1 MQNSGKAAKIIRT
14 VILTVLI
21 IAAAAC
27 TGVTLA
33 YLTDSDEARN
43 PFTVGETEIE
53 IRETFSPEG
62 DVPEPGES
70 VPKVVRIV
78 NTGNLTCLIRVR
90 LLFEDDT
97 LEKVVEPFVTGQG
110 WDQFPDGFY
119 YYVYPV
125 KPGGSTI
132 PLIEEV
138 KIRIEHE
145 DGTDVS
151 ANELEKISS
160 GIIVYSEAIGYRGDP
175 ALPCTAAELAAL
187 WGEY

>member
-1 MQNSGKAAKIIRT
+1 MKNSEKATKVIRII
-14 VILTVLI
+14 LFAVLI

-33 YLTDSDEARN
+33 YLTDSDEAQN

-53 IRETFSPEG
+53 IQETFSPDDE
-62 DVPEPGES
+62 VPEPGES
-70 VPKVVRIV
+70 VPKVVRVV

-97 LEKVVEPFVTGQG
+97 LEKVVEPFATGQG
-110 WDQFPDGFY
+110 WNLDPDGFY
-119 YYVYPV
+119 YYIYPV

-145 DGTDVS
+145 DGTDVD
-151 ANELEKISS
+151 AAELEKISS

-187 WGEY
+187 WGEF